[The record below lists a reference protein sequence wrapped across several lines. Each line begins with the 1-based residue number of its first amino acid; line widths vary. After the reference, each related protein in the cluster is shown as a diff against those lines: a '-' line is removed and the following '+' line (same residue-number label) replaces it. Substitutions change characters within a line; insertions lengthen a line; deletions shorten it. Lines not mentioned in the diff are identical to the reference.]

1 MKTTEMTM
9 SKIFDHVKDKYKN
22 DRDTDVFLLASERSS
37 NKIKDLSN
45 VPKNAKNLWILV
57 ETVKIRTNI
66 RQEIA
71 NDFNIRKFHSSSISS
86 IDQIKIDDFIKSNEN
101 NQKIESIRIIF
112 KYPSRF
118 ILSNFKW
125 ANKTLEKSVGKLGKP
140 DNIDEVNVLTT
151 INKYIAEKGGKV
163 DLRIKGKLYKN
174 VIGFNAGPAKAKAD
188 FIIIDENG
196 KEIGYISYKAGSTPG
211 DFQQYSGISEKGY
224 GGEIYNNPEVKRFR
238 ERIIN
243 EGWDT
248 ISKDNG
254 KNKKSVYIKIKVGTA
269 LKNRAVFGKDFR
281 RSKGINNVDFFA
293 QGNPKLDDRGNTVIL
308 SFPTK
313 LIENGK
319 VNKLN
324 GDYDPV
330 IAARKGEQ
338 SRVITADI
346 SDDRGNIFRIKE
358 RNVRGGIWAEGH
370 MKARD
375 SRELK

>member
-1 MKTTEMTM
+1 MKTSEMNM
-9 SKIFDHVKDKYKN
+9 SKIFTHIKDKYKN
-22 DRDTDVFLLASERSS
+22 DRDTNVFLLASERAS
-37 NKIKDLSN
+37 NKIKDLDN
-45 VPKNAKNLWILV
+45 VPASAKNLWILV
-57 ETVKIRTNI
+57 ETTKIRTNI

-86 IDQIKIDDFIKSNEN
+86 IDQIKIDDFIKDTGKYK
-101 NQKIESIRIIF
+101 KIESIRIIF

-118 ILSNFKW
+118 VLSNFKW
-125 ANKTLEKSVGKLGKP
+125 ANMTLEKSVGKLGKP

-151 INKYIAEKGGKV
+151 INKYIADKGGKV
-163 DLRIKGKLYKN
+163 DLRIKGKLFKN

-248 ISKDNG
+248 LSKDNG
-254 KNKKSVYIKIKVGTA
+254 KSKKSVYIKIKAGTA

-293 QGNPKLDDRGNTVIL
+293 QGNPKLDNRGNIVIL

-313 LIENGK
+313 LIENGR
-319 VNKLN
+319 VNQLN
-324 GDYDPV
+324 GEYDPV

-375 SRELK
+375 SKELK